1 MAQPSA
7 PQNSEGSSRA
17 VRDEVQAY
25 VRTRR
30 DLGPDY
36 DDELVESL
44 VEKIERALD
53 ARLAQVRPSRGGH
66 NNRGV
71 PVSLLAICMG
81 LGIPLTAVA
90 GGIAGLPGIITVWAA
105 LVFIILYFDLRR

>member
-1 MAQPSA
+1 
-7 PQNSEGSSRA
+7 
-17 VRDEVQAY
+17 
-25 VRTRR
+25 
-30 DLGPDY
+30 
-36 DDELVESL
+36 
-44 VEKIERALD
+44 
-53 ARLAQVRPSRGGH
+53 
-66 NNRGV
+66 V